1 MGKWL
6 RGLGWVG
13 HCSWL
18 GRAGHVK
25 TVLNPCVGHNNEK
38 RCAHLTLHHD
48 EKRRWI
54 HLRGWEERRLVSRLQ
69 PHRRPKYIGR
79 RSIYT
84 RFTSPRG
91 NGTRESATFAT
102 AARWLPS
109 ALLSGPFGRR
119 RGRRRWNRQSRQ
131 QRLGRVWL
139 RVDTP
144 PRLRGGISRRRSG
157 VWCGGSAAATGRR
170 RQVVVR
176 RSPGRGGGGGE
187 EDIEGENYYN
197 LIDTQM
203 PPPVVPIARPV
214 PSAPEDTLS
223 VVVPLGLEH
232 GYSFVATLE
241 DGRPF
246 TVSVDGPDGAS
257 AGDILEVTY
266 PTEFLAT
273 TAVPPTGHWKDGLC
287 ACCRFGCCHPML
299 CLPWCC
305 SLGE

>member
-48 EKRRWI
+48 EKRRWT

-157 VWCGGSAAATGRR
+157 VWGGGSAAATGRR

-176 RSPGRGGGGGE
+176 RSPGRGEGGGG
-187 EDIEGENYYN
+187 
-197 LIDTQM
+197 
-203 PPPVVPIARPV
+203 
-214 PSAPEDTLS
+214 
-223 VVVPLGLEH
+223 
-232 GYSFVATLE
+232 GYR
-241 DGRPF
+241 GRELLQ
-246 TVSVDGPDGAS
+246 SHRYADAS
-257 AGDILEVTY
+257 PGGSHR
-266 PTEFLAT
+266 
-273 TAVPPTGHWKDGLC
+273 PTGTVGPGRYRQC
-287 ACCRFGCCHPML
+287 
-299 CLPWCC
+299 CC
-305 SLGE
+305 SPGAGAWILLCGDPRGWPALHCVCRRS

>member
-1 MGKWL
+1 MTKSAVGPTSAGGKNAVSSAGYSPTDDQNILEEEVSIQDLPLPEGTERESRL
-6 RGLGWVG
+6 RLRPQRGG
-13 HCSWL
+13 C
-18 GRAGHVK
+18 
-25 TVLNPCVGHNNEK
+25 
-38 RCAHLTLHHD
+38 
-48 EKRRWI
+48 RRPYSPARSGGGEDGDGGI
-54 HLRGWEERRLVSRLQ
+54 DKADNSDWEEYGCASTPLLASGGVSR
-69 PHRRPKYIGR
+69 GGEVG
-79 RSIYT
+79 S
-84 RFTSPRG
+84 G
-91 NGTRESATFAT
+91 AG
-102 AARWLPS
+102 AARQQLEEDAKWWSDVLPD
-109 ALLSGPFGRR
+109 GGR
-119 RGRRRWNRQSRQ
+119 
-131 QRLGRVWL
+131 
-139 RVDTP
+139 
-144 PRLRGGISRRRSG
+144 
-157 VWCGGSAAATGRR
+157 
-170 RQVVVR
+170 
-176 RSPGRGGGGGE
+176 GGE